1 MARTPNGT
9 AGEVRAETKDGA
21 RNTIGEPAIY
31 KVRLQGQHGVAI
43 GLPKDVCLALG
54 MAPGQS
60 FVAVRAV
67 GPCLVITRATDVSS
81 AESQVAEAD
90 AELAAAIMAWE
101 SGKDGRK

>member
-1 MARTPNGT
+1 MAHTPNGT
-9 AGEVRAETKDGA
+9 AGEGRPETKDGA

-31 KVRLQGQHGVAI
+31 KVRLQGQHGAAI

-81 AESQVAEAD
+81 PESRTADAD
-90 AELAAAIMAWE
+90 AELERAIAAWDDYLA
-101 SGKDGRK
+101 GKG